1 MYSNA
6 RAVAASAPSF
16 VYLIYICIYTCRHG
30 GADIDCVRDV
40 QVDVHEHHVVD
51 MQASAVNEDVGIFQK
66 HWSVTLPSVSI
77 KRQCVMLRASDEMLT
92 PHFVS
97 LRPSAS
103 YGIE

>member
-6 RAVAASAPSF
+6 PWRAASAPSF
-16 VYLIYICIYTCRHG
+16 VYLIYIRAVTAERIY
-30 GADIDCVRDV
+30 IVRV
-40 QVDVHEHHVVD
+40 
-51 MQASAVNEDVGIFQK
+51 MFRWMFTNTTLSMSRMPPSTKMSAFCQK